1 MRILQKIQQIQSEVN
16 AFRSQ
21 QKSIGFVPTM
31 GALHE
36 GHLALIRQ
44 ARQENDVLVCSI
56 FVNPKQFNNSQDLEK
71 YPRTLKEDL
80 KKLEAEGCDYVFA
93 PSNDEMYPE
102 PVQEEYDFGHLE
114 KVMEGKFRPGHF
126 NGVAIVV
133 RRLFEIIRPD
143 RAYFGEK
150 DFQQLKIIRKLVEM
164 IDMDIDIISVPISR
178 EQDGLAISS
187 RNLRLTPEERKI
199 APRIYEIIKEARD
212 QINRFATPADM
223 KAWGIAQFEKENR
236 LEPEYFEIVD
246 MDDLT
251 PIEQWKDTNRS
262 ILCVAVYLGQ
272 VRLIDNIVL
281 FS

>member
-1 MRILQKIQQIQSEVN
+1 MKTLQKIQQIQSEVN
-16 AFRSQ
+16 ALRSQ

-44 ARQENDVLVCSI
+44 ARQENDVLVCSV
-56 FVNPKQFNNSQDLEK
+56 FVNPKQFNNPQDLEK
-71 YPRTLKEDL
+71 YPQTLEEDL
-80 KKLEAEGCDYVFA
+80 KKLEAESCDYVFA

-187 RNLRLTPEERKI
+187 RNFRLTPKERKI

-212 QINRFATPADM
+212 QINRFVTPADM
-223 KAWGIAQFEKENR
+223 KAWGMAQFEKEDK
-236 LEPEYFEIVD
+236 LQPEYFEIVD
-246 MDDLT
+246 MDNLT